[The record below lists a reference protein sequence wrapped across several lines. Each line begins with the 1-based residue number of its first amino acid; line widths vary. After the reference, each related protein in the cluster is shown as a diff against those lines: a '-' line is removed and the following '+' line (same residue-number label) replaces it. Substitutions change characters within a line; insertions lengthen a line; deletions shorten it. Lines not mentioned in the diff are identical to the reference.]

1 LDDQIAEGI
10 AGRRFFRTIYGM
22 FMIMCQK
29 HCQEQVTVLK
39 HGITASSD
47 PYSAGIACGSL
58 LMHWK
63 RKSDWKSASEVTT
76 KRRYTNVLLLLLLLL
91 LLFIIIIKTLNV
103 IQLLLGQ
110 VVVPKKTYRMTDERV
125 SNIVRDY
132 ANSTFTE
139 FLRAITH
146 NFRF

>member
-1 LDDQIAEGI
+1 MDDKIAKEI

-91 LLFIIIIKTLNV
+91 FIIIIIKTLNV

-132 ANSTFTE
+132 TNRTFTE
-139 FLRAITH
+139 FLRAITD
-146 NFRF
+146 NLRF